1 MAIDRMGS
9 DEAEAS
15 EEACVEDRRIG
26 DPSRFGLV
34 PVISGFDIAGWNQQ
48 AEATGGDFF
57 EFQEVSGG
65 CLAITVADVCGRGAA
80 AAVVADQCRAA
91 LRETFELTGEP
102 ARVAERVNR
111 QLFAGRTPER
121 FVTAFFG
128 LLDRNEARLRY
139 ISAGHGP
146 NWFYSRAQ
154 GCLRELEIHGY
165 PLALVVEESFETPGV
180 VPFEPGDFVA
190 IVTDGFFEWI
200 DLNGECFGTDR
211 ICAQLL
217 RDRDRTAA
225 EIIAGMHRE
234 LLAFTR
240 GVPQADDLTAV
251 VIKRVV

>member
-1 MAIDRMGS
+1 MGS
-9 DEAEAS
+9 DEAATS

-34 PVISGFDIAGWNQQ
+34 PVVSGFDIAGWNQQ
-48 AEATGGDFF
+48 AGATGGDFF

-65 CLAITVADVCGRGAA
+65 CLAVTVADVCGRGPAA
-80 AAVVADQCRAA
+80 AAVVDQCRAA
-91 LRETFELTGEP
+91 LREACELDEEP

-111 QLFAGRTPER
+111 RLFAGQTPER

-128 LLDRNEARLRY
+128 RLDRNACRLSY

-154 GCLRELEIHGY
+154 GWLRELEVHGY
-165 PLALVVEESFETPGV
+165 PLGLVVEEAFGMPSLVTFD
-180 VPFEPGDFVA
+180 PGDFAA

-200 DLNGECFGTDR
+200 DLNGECFGTER
-211 ICAQLL
+211 LCAQLL
-217 RDRDRTAA
+217 RDRDRTSA
-225 EIIAGMHRE
+225 EIIAGIYHE
-234 LLAFTR
+234 VLAFAT